1 MWMTLWKQELSFVP
15 WAVVIGVALAGMATD
30 IARRRIPNRLTGPT
44 LLAGL
49 IWAVY
54 AGGWAGL
61 LDASIACVMLATP
74 YVLLFVFAGG
84 GAGDAKLMGAI
95 GAWVGIAGG
104 IIVLLGVAIAAIVL
118 AIIFALAH
126 KQLQS
131 VLVNLAGTLYAMV
144 FMVSRRF
151 NLQDAKDVLPKA
163 SSMQTMPYGPAIF
176 IGVCIGAAGV
186 LLCRI

>member
-15 WAVVIGVALAGMATD
+15 WAVVICVALAAAVTD
-30 IARRRIPNRLTGPT
+30 IARRKIPNRLTGPT

-49 IWAVY
+49 IWAIYV
-54 AGGWAGL
+54 GGLAGL
-61 LDASIACVMLATP
+61 LDASIACLMLATP

-104 IIVLLGVAIAAIVL
+104 VFVLLSVAIAAIVL

-131 VLVNLAGTLYAMV
+131 VLVNLAGTIYGMV
-144 FMVSRRF
+144 FVISGRCNR
-151 NLQDAKDVLPKA
+151 QDVKNIMPKA

-176 IGVCIGAAGV
+176 AGVCIGAAGV
-186 LLCRI
+186 LLW